1 MKYVSLSIF
10 AAFLV
15 IPFIASPASAFIGEE
30 VRDEI
35 VGLFG
40 TLLTPS
46 IFTTP
51 GMEEFGVSLYGRT
64 LTDEGKVPDFDER
77 PRDEID
83 EMTIFVSGR
92 LKGLGLTLGFGE
104 GSEFEFSQPFI
115 ASLDYKMSFMERER
129 TVDSAID
136 LQYSMI
142 VLPDEEAIDVSAVGF
157 GVVSIAGMIS
167 ADLRFLEP
175 YAGLKLNYVY
185 LNSERELIKVWKLV
199 PQVGLQVKPL
209 PSIRIGTELE
219 FINNEHLDPGWLWD
233 IGINVKL

>member
-1 MKYVSLSIF
+1 MKYVSLLVF
-10 AAFLV
+10 TTFLAL
-15 IPFIASPASAFIGEE
+15 PFIASPASAYIDEE
-30 VRDEI
+30 IRDEV

-51 GMEEFGVSLYGRT
+51 GMEDFGISLYGRT
-64 LTDEGKVPDFDER
+64 LTDEGEVPDFDES
-77 PRDEID
+77 PRNEID

-115 ASLDYKMSFMERER
+115 ASLDYKVNFMERER

-157 GVVSIAGMIS
+157 GVASITGMIS
-167 ADLRFLEP
+167 ADLQFLEP

-185 LNSERELIKVWKLV
+185 LNSESEPIKVWKLV
-199 PQVGLQVKPL
+199 PHVGLQVKPL
-209 PSIRIGTELE
+209 PSIRVGTELR
-219 FINNEHLDPGWLWD
+219 FIKNEHLQSAWLWD
-233 IGINVKL
+233 VGINVKL